1 MKQENTYQKN
11 GDIVTGAVAK
21 NNRAPQYAD
30 DLMRGN
36 EDIAKAAVA
45 KNDALS
51 PHAVEAIVCEIKKE
65 FFKRFEEEFHTD
77 SQLRDFCQ
85 DVRRRFGEAVYN
97 SVNPWQWLGEARTN
111 GTPCKGC
118 KYVQFFPD
126 QCPCVGCTRNQTHND
141 FYVMSENTAERL
153 KTFAEEL
160 NGMQYGDEPK
170 ELWEKA
176 KKNGCVV
183 VFGCSD
189 DLIEFRGAIDDELGC
204 FEGGMYYFN
213 RNGDFVNELEKDCLK
228 ASLKVS
234 DIKEPK
240 DEKIATEVTL
250 MSSFGAADDTEDGY
264 FVIPDGS
271 GALVRFNNNRTMD
284 TNAYQQRVYGPDVTV
299 VPTSRG
305 AVAEQIYL
313 PVYGIVKENNAM
325 LVVASK
331 GDSNAYLSAQV
342 SRQSNSSYNLCNFTF
357 ILRGTDTFYMSGNN
371 SDKLTVFGDYQA
383 ICRTFHAKEHFSD

>member
-65 FFKRFEEEFHTD
+65 FFKRFEEEEFHTD
-77 SQLRDFCQ
+77 SRLRDFCQ

-213 RNGDFVNELEKDCLK
+213 RNGDFVNELEKDCPNSIT
-228 ASLKVS
+228 AVWCGMV
-234 DIKEPK
+234 DGKEACPK
-240 DEKIATEVTL
+240 EQYTDSEGRIIPWVYLLNIPHETFMIYENDEP
-250 MSSFGAADDTEDGY
+250 Y
-264 FVIPDGS
+264 C
-271 GALVRFNNNRTMD
+271 R
-284 TNAYQQRVYGPDVTV
+284 
-299 VPTSRG
+299 
-305 AVAEQIYL
+305 
-313 PVYGIVKENNAM
+313 GIVFAVNAA
-325 LVVASK
+325 V
-331 GDSNAYLSAQV
+331 
-342 SRQSNSSYNLCNFTF
+342 
-357 ILRGTDTFYMSGNN
+357 
-371 SDKLTVFGDYQA
+371 
-383 ICRTFHAKEHFSD
+383 